1 MSGHIELARAKKVA
15 LIVAL
20 VPAGAN
26 QAENDA
32 LATCLQNFDDS
43 QRARWA
49 EAAGCSRPPSD
60 ITWHL
65 SVKAVRARLH
75 RADNTLARGGRAS

>member
-1 MSGHIELARAKKVA
+1 MSFMELARAKKVA

-20 VPAGAN
+20 VPAGAR

-32 LATCLQNFDDS
+32 LANTLQSFDDE

-49 EAAGCSRPPSD
+49 SAAGCKSPPSD
-60 ITWHL
+60 LTWHL
-65 SVKAVRARLH
+65 AVKAVRARLVG
-75 RADNTLARGGRAS
+75 ADHFLARSGT